1 MDTIYERQV
10 WGGNEALRASLE
22 ADPSPAGRL
31 RLALFNI
38 YRCPW
43 SALDEGRPFVEGVPA
58 VRPPGANLYP
68 ADMTAEEFRV
78 WTAGMTVLEREQAT
92 GFFSVISRETGGGLR
107 AVPYT
112 IEYADML
119 QRAADHLRKAAAATT
134 NASLRTYL
142 TARATAFLT
151 NDYYES
157 DVAWLNLDSP
167 IDVTIG
173 PYETY
178 IDELFGSKAA
188 FEAFITLR
196 NDEESARLQRLSA
209 SLQEIENNLP
219 IDPAYRNPS
228 LGAMAPIRVVD
239 EIAVGGEARAGVHTA
254 AFNLPNDKRIVLE
267 KGSKRVMLK
276 NVQEAKFRTILSPIA
291 ARVLDPDQRPL
302 VAFEPFFTHILTH
315 ELMHGLG
322 PQTVAGGNP
331 PATVRQAMKELH
343 GALEEA
349 KADIAGL
356 FALKFLMDR
365 GIVDRAMEEQMY
377 VTYLA
382 GIFRSVRFGI
392 GEAHGRGM
400 ALQFNTLFDR
410 GAILYD
416 ARTGLF
422 RIHAGLMRSA
432 ARDLTAELMT
442 LQAEG
447 NYDRARSLF
456 STRAVIRPEL
466 QNALNRLAD
475 IPVDIAPNYPLA
487 E

>member
-1 MDTIYERQV
+1 
-10 WGGNEALRASLE
+10 
-22 ADPSPAGRL
+22 
-31 RLALFNI
+31 
-38 YRCPW
+38 
-43 SALDEGRPFVEGVPA
+43 
-58 VRPPGANLYP
+58 
-68 ADMTAEEFRV
+68 
-78 WTAGMTVLEREQAT
+78 
-92 GFFSVISRETGGGLR
+92 
-107 AVPYT
+107 
-112 IEYADML
+112 
-119 QRAADHLRKAAAATT
+119 
-134 NASLRTYL
+134 
-142 TARATAFLT
+142 
-151 NDYYES
+151 
-157 DVAWLNLDSP
+157 
-167 IDVTIG
+167 
-173 PYETY
+173 
-178 IDELFGSKAA
+178 
-188 FEAFITLR
+188 
-196 NDEESARLQRLSA
+196 
-209 SLQEIENNLP
+209 
-219 IDPAYRNPS
+219 
-228 LGAMAPIRVVD
+228 
-239 EIAVGGEARAGVHTA
+239 
-254 AFNLPNDKRIVLE
+254 
-267 KGSKRVMLK
+267 
-276 NVQEAKFRTILSPIA
+276 
-291 ARVLDPDQRPL
+291 
-302 VAFEPFFTHILTH
+302 
-315 ELMHGLG
+315 
-322 PQTVAGGNP
+322 VAGGNP